1 MGNWNHLL
9 AKAPIHAARRKRE
22 GEGKEKQRNEKR
34 KKMEGKGV
42 PVRRCCETVQG
53 TGCYREQSWGA
64 EALSVGVDD
73 RERRDSS
80 LLVDGSGAVWRGGG
94 KGRVWA

>member
-1 MGNWNHLL
+1 MQRGE
-9 AKAPIHAARRKRE
+9 RE
-22 GEGKEKQRNEKR
+22 RVMEKKNKEMKKR

-53 TGCYREQSWGA
+53 TGCYREQSRGA
-64 EALSVGVDD
+64 EPGSVGVDD

-80 LLVDGSGAVWRGGG
+80 LIVDGSGAVWRGGG